1 MKFFDLQYYKNHSK
15 THSANKKDGVVDY
28 STYLSIGPLI
38 ADLISKKSGAVNYW
52 TGIIGSDYEKKL
64 LEKLYSPEYEIPIK
78 ELSVNGNYIHKLA
91 NDFLKKKVHPKLCS
105 SQTLYSEVLFA
116 WSKYH
121 NREPN
126 VKIGYEGI
134 IADFTGVFLWHFL
147 GSNEKKL
154 IGEIVSDFIHSE
166 KECEVC
172 KSKFYVIDFPEWLY
186 KRVNGNI
193 NVCYECPTFHN
204 SKKEMLGVINTLVSE
219 IGFIPNSGFQMF
231 QDDSYS
237 VRVEKRLW
245 SSSFLNVLKL
255 GGSINGGDHIKKKF
269 GGWFQAL
276 VEAGVIEG
284 GRLKT
289 ARGYKCIAKSGNV
302 CNSLDEQFI
311 DNYLF
316 SLGHK
321 PLKEPKYPF
330 HSVFN
335 PRTLLRADWLLEGK
349 FIEYF
354 GLKGEIN
361 YDIKTSNKIK
371 LCADIGLDLIPI
383 YPDDLS
389 NLDKIFSVFQTRN

>member
-1 MKFFDLQYYKNHSK
+1 MKFFDLEYYKNHSRI
-15 THSANKKDGVVDY
+15 HSTSKKGVDVDY
-28 STYLSIGPLI
+28 SAYLSVSSLISNLI
-38 ADLISKKSGAVNYW
+38 AKNSRSVNYW
-52 TGIIGSDYEKKL
+52 TNIIGSDYEKVL
-64 LEKLYSPEYEIPIK
+64 MEKLYSPEYETPIK
-78 ELSVNGNYIHKLA
+78 ELCVNGNYIHKLA

-105 SQTLYSEVLFA
+105 NHTLYSEVLHS

-126 VKIGYEGI
+126 EKLGYDGI
-134 IADFTGVFLWHFL
+134 ITDVTGVFLLHFL

-154 IGEIVSDFIHSE
+154 IGEKVSDFIHSE
-166 KECEVC
+166 RVCEVC
-172 KSKFYVIDFPEWLY
+172 KNKFYVINFPEWLY

-204 SKKEMLGVINTLVSE
+204 SKKEILGVINNLVCE

-237 VRVEKRLW
+237 VRVEKKFW
-245 SSSFLNVLKL
+245 SSAFVSVLKV
-255 GGSINGGDHIKKKF
+255 GGCINGEDHIKKKF

-284 GRLKT
+284 GKLKT

-321 PLKEPKYPF
+321 PHKEPKYPF
-330 HSVFN
+330 HSVYN

-361 YDIKTSNKIK
+361 YDIKTSKKIN
-371 LCADIGLDLIPI
+371 LCAEMGLDLITI
-383 YPDDLS
+383 YPDDLA

>member
-1 MKFFDLQYYKNHSK
+1 MKFFDLEYYKNHSRI
-15 THSANKKDGVVDY
+15 HSASKNGVDVDY
-28 STYLSIGPLI
+28 SAYLSVSPLI
-38 ADLISKKSGAVNYW
+38 SNLIAKNSRSVNYW
-52 TGIIGSDYEKKL
+52 TSIIGSDYEKVL
-64 LEKLYSPEYEIPIK
+64 MEKLYSSEYETPIK
-78 ELSVNGNYIHKLA
+78 ELCVNGNYIHKLA
-91 NDFLKKKVHPKLCS
+91 NDFLKKQVHPKLCS
-105 SQTLYSEVLFA
+105 NHTLYSEVLHS

-126 VKIGYEGI
+126 EKIGYDGI
-134 IADFTGVFLWHFL
+134 ITDVTGVFLWHFL

-154 IGEIVSDFIHSE
+154 IGEKVSDFIHSE
-166 KECEVC
+166 KVCEVC
-172 KSKFYVIDFPEWLY
+172 KNKFYVIDFPEWLY

-204 SKKEMLGVINTLVSE
+204 SKKEMLGVINTLISE

-231 QDDSYS
+231 LDDSYS
-237 VRVEKRLW
+237 VRVEKKIW
-245 SSSFLNVLKL
+245 SSSFINVLKL
-255 GGSINGGDHIKKKF
+255 GGSINGGDNIKKKF

-276 VEAGVIEG
+276 VEAGVIKG
-284 GRLKT
+284 GKLKT

-316 SLGHK
+316 LLGHK
-321 PLKEPKYPF
+321 PHKEPKYPF
-330 HSVFN
+330 HSVYN

-361 YDIKTSNKIK
+361 YDIKTSKKIN
-371 LCADIGLDLIPI
+371 LCAEMGLDLITI
-383 YPDDLS
+383 YPDDLA
-389 NLDKIFSVFQTRN
+389 NLDKIFSVFRSGN